1 MHASGVRVMTQE
13 AARALAR
20 LEAHFAAGAG
30 AVGRNARGQQVL
42 LWVLLPV
49 RAREVEGGSAR
60 TVGPLAP
67 ASLPALSIK
76 HLLCLVPQYL

>member
-1 MHASGVRVMTQE
+1 MHASAVRVITQE
-13 AARALAR
+13 AAGALAR
-20 LEAHFAAGAG
+20 AEARFAAGAG
-30 AVGRNARGQQVL
+30 AVGRNAWGQQVL

-60 TVGPLAP
+60 TVGPLAS
-67 ASLPALSIK
+67 ASLPALSVK